1 MSEMKIKT
9 AKIEDLNPAPYNP
22 RVHPEKAISRL
33 KASIERF
40 GYTNPVL
47 VQKGTN
53 TIIAGHA
60 RVEAAKQAGLDEV
73 PVIYLDFDDVTA
85 KAYNIADNRLAELT
99 EWDFPKLKDLITEID
114 TGAFDIELTGFSEAE
129 LKGIIDYDPY
139 PASDKDDAVPEVAEG
154 EPITKTGDL
163 YQLGRHRLL
172 CGDSTKREDVER
184 LMDGEKADC
193 VFTSPPYAVGVDYGD
208 TYKDTFDNLRNMLP
222 VMSLTYKELVND
234 GGFVVINFGDIASAK
249 AINQTEEPC
258 EYPMAVE
265 YFKPFRSDGWLL
277 WSRRIW
283 CKPNPRVHSLHCI
296 GSNRAATDFEHIWT
310 WKKLGDAIVK
320 RVDNLSCYGWI
331 DTTKETG
338 VEVGKDIHGAG
349 MAVSIAEKMI
359 EIHSRKGNI
368 VFEPFAGTGTTI
380 IACEKKNRN
389 CYAIEI
395 SPHYCDVIVKRWE
408 DYTGQKAMKIE

>member
-184 LMDGEKADC
+184 LMDGEKADM
-193 VFTSPPYAVGVDYGD
+193 VFTDPPYNVDYGVSKNPRHKIRTIEND
-208 TYKDTFDNLRNMLP
+208 KQTPDEWEAFCKDIFLNF
-222 VMSLTYKELVND
+222 KEFN
-234 GGFVVINFGDIASAK
+234 GGDIYMWGASGPEGMKMRLWLTEMGCHWSATIVWK
-249 AINQTEEPC
+249 KQQLVLSPANYQRMYEPCFYGWFGKSSYCGDRKQTEVWEVDRPHNS
-258 EYPMAVE
+258 PLHPTQ
-265 YFKPFRSDGWLL
+265 KP
-277 WSRRIW
+277 I
-283 CKPNPRVHSLHCI
+283 
-296 GSNRAATDFEHIWT
+296 
-310 WKKLGDAIVK
+310 KLGEIAMQNSSQRGGLVLDLFGGSGSTLIA
-320 RVDNLSCYGWI
+320 
-331 DTTKETG
+331 
-338 VEVGKDIHGAG
+338 
-349 MAVSIAEKMI
+349 AEKTQRVAYVC
-359 EIHSRKGNI
+359 EID
-368 VFEPFAGTGTTI
+368 
-380 IACEKKNRN
+380 
-389 CYAIEI
+389 
-395 SPHYCDVIVKRWE
+395 PHYCDVIVKRWE
-408 DYTGQKAMKIE
+408 DYTGQKAVRL